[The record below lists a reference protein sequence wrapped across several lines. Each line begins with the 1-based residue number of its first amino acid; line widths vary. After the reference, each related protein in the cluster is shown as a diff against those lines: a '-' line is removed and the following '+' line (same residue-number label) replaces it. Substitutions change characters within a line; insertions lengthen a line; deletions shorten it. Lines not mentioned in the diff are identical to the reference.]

1 VAVDRVARC
10 DDRDRSEHEHPEED
24 AERYARML
32 DRLREVDVLRLSLRF
47 LRHGDAREG
56 SANADPSLARC
67 GVVHLG
73 RTTVPHVVAR
83 TVAAPFTA
91 R

>member
-1 VAVDRVARC
+1 VAIDRVARR

-32 DRLREVDVLRLSLRF
+32 DRLREVEVLRLSLR
-47 LRHGDAREG
+47 LLLHGDAREG
-56 SANADPSLARC
+56 SANAELSLARC

-73 RTTVPHVVAR
+73 RTTVPHVVPR
-83 TVAAPFTA
+83 TVAESLAA
-91 R
+91 L